1 MKVEAKDASD
11 AETTK
16 AGRWTLHATEGEPG
30 VAESIHSRPPTGG
43 SGRATNVENPQTIL
57 RRIKSGS
64 PSGHRQGALLAS
76 REKSRSGPVNSRS
89 LEPKSRSWERL
100 TSRVL

>member
-1 MKVEAKDASD
+1 VKVEAKDASD

-64 PSGHRQGALLAS
+64 PSGHRQGACCSPRA
-76 REKSRSGPVNSRS
+76 RSPEAPRK
-89 LEPKSRSWERL
+89 LKKP
-100 TSRVL
+100 